1 VASTDS
7 KTNSCWKTQTLI
19 ILVAHIYHVF
29 PTAGAS
35 NTQICC
41 CKLHLL
47 LLYADDEEAAAA
59 ARLSEKLEL

>member
-7 KTNSCWKTQTLI
+7 KANSCWKTQTLI
-19 ILVAHIYHVF
+19 ILAAQKYHVF
-29 PTAGAS
+29 PIAGAS

-47 LLYADDEEAAAA
+47 LLYADDEQAAAA